1 MPLAIF
7 AMAVAISV
15 AGCTSPR
22 DYIHNCFKVGPDV
35 CIPQGKTASH
45 WIEDTDKRVRPECA
59 EVAQWWT
66 VFQDPTLDR
75 LIANAS
81 SQNLS
86 LREAGFRV
94 LEARA
99 QLGISKGNLF
109 PQEQSVN
116 GAYQRLAVTKD
127 WNYAPDV
134 YQQFF
139 DQWGLGFNLSWEL
152 DLWGRLRRAIA
163 ADEYTLQASC
173 ANYDDVL
180 VTLLGDVASNY
191 VQVRTLQH
199 RIELTKANVELQS
212 RVFDIAEKRHKAGK
226 KNELDSHQARSN
238 LAQTQSQIPQLNMAI
253 RRACDRLC
261 VLLGMPPAALEQELG
276 EGSIPTAPANIAIG
290 IPAELLRRR
299 PDVRKA
305 EFVAAAQGERI
316 GIAEA
321 ELYPMFGIGGTLGWQ
336 STNLPTLFTS
346 DSLNSGVGPWF
357 HWNILNYGRIR
368 NNVKVQDAKFWQA
381 VMSYQNTVLRANAE
395 VEDGLAM
402 FFRAQERTALLS
414 TSVDSSK
421 RAVDIVVKEYQ
432 VGTSDFNRV
441 TLIEQNLV
449 QQQDLQAQSAG
460 EIAQGLI
467 QVYRA
472 LGGGWQIGPVPTP
485 TASSNAPMPAIPV
498 PDESAPTPAPGAMKA
513 PLPMEPQVVSKAK
526 ALPAATASKP
536 VKMAAVATSAKVAT
550 RSVPSHVAADAPMA
564 PMPPTPAAPSIETD
578 MAPFPPAPASSGSAT
593 ALTAGLGRLER

>member
-1 MPLAIF
+1 VPE
-7 AMAVAISV
+7 
-15 AGCTSPR
+15 G
-22 DYIHNCFKVGPDV
+22 D
-35 CIPQGKTASH
+35 TASH
-45 WIEDTDKRVRPECA
+45 WIEKTDERVRSDCA
-59 EVAQWWT
+59 EVGQWWT

-99 QLGISKGNLF
+99 QLGISKGNIF
-109 PQEQSVN
+109 PQQQNVG
-116 GAYQRLAVTKD
+116 GAYQRISVTKD

-180 VTLLGDVASNY
+180 ITLLGDVASNY

-199 RIELTKANVELQS
+199 RIKLTRANVDLQS
-212 RVFDIAEKRHKAGK
+212 RVFQIAEKRHKAGK
-226 KNELDSHQARSN
+226 KNELDSHQANSN
-238 LAQTQSQIPQLNMAI
+238 LAQTESQIPQLEVSL
-253 RRACDRLC
+253 RRACNRLC
-261 VLLGMPPAALEQELG
+261 VLLGMPPSALEQELG
-276 EGSIPTAPANIAIG
+276 PGPIPTAPTTVVIG

-305 EFVAAAQGERI
+305 EYLAASQGERI

-336 STNLPTLFTS
+336 STNIPTLFTS

-368 NNVKVQDAKFWQA
+368 NNMKVQDAKFWQL
-381 VMSYQNTVLRANAE
+381 VTSYQNTVLRANAE
-395 VEDGLAM
+395 VEDGLAT
-402 FFRAQERTALLS
+402 FLRAQERTKLLD
-414 TSVDSSK
+414 TSVESSQK
-421 RAVDIVVKEYQ
+421 AVDVVVKEYQ

-441 TLIEQNLV
+441 TLIEQTLV
-449 QQQDLQAQSAG
+449 QQQDLQAQSTG

-472 LGGGWQIGPVPTP
+472 LGGGWQVSGVPSA
-485 TASSNAPMPAIPV
+485 TASNTPNTPIPAIPV
-498 PDESAPTPAPGAMKA
+498 PDESVPDPKHPGSTQA
-513 PLPMEPQVVSKAK
+513 PLPMGSQVASSTKAMAPSATPNPATK
-526 ALPAATASKP
+526 APVAKTSTPRAATAASSE
-536 VKMAAVATSAKVAT
+536 VASA
-550 RSVPSHVAADAPMA
+550 PL
-564 PMPPTPAAPSIETD
+564 PPAPAAPSADTTI
-578 MAPFPPAPASSGSAT
+578 APFPPAPASTSSAT
-593 ALTAGLGRLER
+593 VFTAGLNRLER